1 MEPMHTPP
9 SPAQELATYPVDDS
23 ALPQL
28 VGQIYATAPGPE
40 RSRLLDF
47 LMRPLGVLAL
57 VAVADG
63 IFAKIGFGAG
73 WPRQHV
79 PLEEANRIQPGDIAQ
94 LVDRVQQVSTDAMDG
109 LAAVV
114 GSSPAIAGSTAAVIL
129 VAMLVQRQHARR
141 TADALAQ
148 SDPDLDPLA

>member
-1 MEPMHTPP
+1 MEPVHTV
-9 SPAQELATYPVDDS
+9 PAQSQELAISQANDD

-28 VGQIYATAPGPE
+28 VGQIYAAAPGPE
-40 RSRLLDF
+40 RSRLLEF

-63 IFAKIGFGAG
+63 IFAKIRFSAG
-73 WPRQHV
+73 WPHLHV
-79 PLEEANRIQPGDIAQ
+79 PLEDANRIQPDDIAQ

-114 GSSPAIAGSTAAVIL
+114 GSSPVIAGSTAAVIL
-129 VAMLVQRQHARR
+129 VAMLVQRQYMRR
-141 TADALAQ
+141 NADALAQ
-148 SDPDLDPLA
+148 SDPDLD